1 MSDIAIRMS
10 GLGKMYRLYRH
21 PADKVADALGINC
34 LLFWRKHYYQE
45 FWALRGLDL
54 TVERGERLAVIGQNG
69 AGKTTL
75 LKILIGN
82 VAPTEGTVD
91 VRRRIQALMELGTGF
106 HPEFTGRRNIWASL
120 SYQGLTGREIKAKEG
135 EIIEFAELEEF
146 IDHPVRTYSAGMY
159 ARLAF
164 SVATSVKPDI
174 LVIDEVLGAGDAYFV
189 GKCVERMKNLTD
201 EGVTVVFVS
210 HDMASVQRLCN
221 RSIWL
226 RRGRVVAA
234 GDTLDVAKR
243 YLKYT
248 REREEK
254 RLRAMN
260 VKLRENGSQAS
271 LTEPVEFE
279 KVIAHFVTSSRFSR
293 RQPHPISRVT
303 IRGGESVLAE
313 VHVGETMDNDA
324 SSPSH
329 TIIEP
334 GATGWGEAVKV
345 AGRYCREFKSI
356 DYKSFHAAL
365 QLGVDSGAIE
375 SSGPY
380 RAEIEHFD
388 RGTEPFHFE
397 LFDGRKYIHAGT
409 ITPSG
414 TERWC
419 VAELSLDEVWPL
431 ICRNSSN
438 YAGAGDAAVTAAHP
452 SGEPAEEVI
461 DIHGGED
468 ARIESVDFLDAG
480 GGERFVFSLGES
492 MRLRI
497 RYRIL
502 KPIEKIVVVLAIF
515 TRDGIPVYNEAKP
528 PVEDSLMPGSYCM
541 EYVFDPSP
549 FGPRDYVVSTG
560 LFPEFDLSDD
570 SRLQP
575 HYCLWDRR
583 SSFRVEQPQG
593 VQIELGLLQY
603 EPVRKK
609 A

>member
-1 MSDIAIRMS
+1 MSDVAIRMS
-10 GLGKMYRLYRH
+10 GLGKMYKLYRH
-21 PADKVADALGINC
+21 PADKVADALGINR

-45 FWALRGLDL
+45 FWALRDLDL
-54 TVERGERLAVIGQNG
+54 TVEKGERLGIIGWNG

-82 VAPTEGTVD
+82 VAPTEGTVE
-91 VRRRIQALMELGTGF
+91 VKRRIQALMELGTGF

-120 SYQGLTGREIKAKEG
+120 SYQGLTGSQIKAKEG
-135 EIIEFAELEEF
+135 EIIDFAELEEF

-189 GKCVERMKNLTD
+189 GKCVERMKHLTD

-226 RRGRVVAA
+226 RRGRVVAE

-243 YLKYT
+243 YLKDT

-254 RLRAMN
+254 RMRALNM
-260 VKLRENGSQAS
+260 KLREDGSQTF
-271 LTEPVEFE
+271 LTQPVEF
-279 KVIAHFVTSSRFSR
+279 KKMIAHFVTSSRLSWR
-293 RQPHPISRVT
+293 SPHPISRVT
-303 IRGGESVLAE
+303 IRGADSVLAE
-313 VHVGETMDNDA
+313 VHVGETMDNDV

-345 AGRYCREFKSI
+345 AERYCREFKSI

-365 QLGVDSGAIE
+365 QLGLDSSALE
-375 SSGPY
+375 SGGPY
-380 RAEIEHFD
+380 WVEIEHFD
-388 RGTEPFHFE
+388 VESEPFQFE
-397 LFDGRKYIHAGT
+397 LFDGEKYLQAGT
-409 ITPSG
+409 IKPAG

-419 VAELSLDEVWPL
+419 VAKLPLDEVWPL
-431 ICRNSSN
+431 IFKDSR
-438 YAGAGDAAVTAAHP
+438 GDAAAGAAQPTA
-452 SGEPAEEVI
+452 EPTEEAI

-468 ARIESVDFLDAG
+468 ARIESVDFLDVQG
-480 GGERFVFSLGES
+480 RERFVFSLGEP

-497 RYRIL
+497 KYRVL
-502 KPIEKIVVVLAIF
+502 KPLEKILIVLAVF
-515 TRDGIPVYNEAKP
+515 TQDGIPVYNEAQP
-528 PVEDSLMPGSYCM
+528 PVEDSRTPGAYSM
-541 EYVFDPSP
+541 EYVFDPAP
-549 FGPRDYVVSTG
+549 FGPRNYVVSTG

-583 SSFRVEQPQG
+583 SHFQVEKPQG
-593 VQIELGLLQY
+593 VQIELGLLRY
-603 EPVRKK
+603 EPVKRK